1 MPAPVAFR
9 LTPLHRM
16 WRLLPSRQRR
26 RLATAAAGLF
36 APRIDRDPPP
46 AHTGV
51 AVAGEL
57 SRASGLG
64 ESARLML
71 LGLRHLG
78 VPHWPVDIGSI
89 VPGASADL
97 PAPATVDP
105 PPSVPLILHVNPPLL
120 PLVLLR
126 LRGLAKGRRIV
137 GYWYWELP
145 VAPPEWRTGARFVH
159 DVWALSPFTADA
171 LAPLLPV
178 PPRAVLPP
186 LAVAPP
192 QPSALDRA
200 AFGLPGDAVVV
211 LVSFNLASSM
221 ERKNPLAAIAAF
233 RAAFGDRPDRLL
245 LLKVGNRSHFP
256 EDFARIAT
264 AIGDAPNIRL
274 ETRTFPTTDV
284 HALTAAC
291 DIVLSLHRSEGF
303 GLVPAEAM
311 FLGKPVIATGWSGNM
326 AFMDDSC
333 AALVKYRMVP
343 AADPRQVYE
352 GADWAEPDLDHA
364 VAQLRRLADSAD
376 ERLAMGARAKA
387 AACARLGPEP
397 LRAALRE
404 LGLPA

>member
-1 MPAPVAFR
+1 MPAPDAFR

-16 WRLLPSRQRR
+16 WRLLPTHQRR
-26 RLATAAAGLF
+26 RLVTAGAALL
-36 APRIDRDPPP
+36 APRVDRHPPA

-64 ESARLML
+64 ENARLML
-71 LGLRHLG
+71 MGLQHLG
-78 VPHWPVDIGSI
+78 VPHWSVDVGPLM
-89 VPGASADL
+89 PGANADL
-97 PAPATVDP
+97 PVPDTADP
-105 PPSVPLILHVNPPLL
+105 PPGVPIILHVNPPLL

-126 LRGLAKGRRIV
+126 LRRLTKRRRVV

-145 VAPPEWRTGARFVH
+145 VAPPEWRAGAQFVH

-171 LAPLLPV
+171 LAPLLPA

-186 LAVAPP
+186 LAVVPP
-192 QPSALDRA
+192 RPSGLDRA
-200 AFGLPGDAVVV
+200 AFGLPRDAVVV

-221 ERKNPLAAIAAF
+221 ARKNPLAAITAF
-233 RAAFGDRPDRLL
+233 RAAFGDRQDRLL
-245 LLKVGNRSHFP
+245 LLKIGNRSHFP
-256 EDFARIAT
+256 DDFARIT
-264 AIGDAPNIRL
+264 AAAGAAPNIRL
-274 ETRTFPTTDV
+274 ETRTFPTADA

-291 DIVLSLHRSEGF
+291 DIILSLHRSEGF

-326 AFMDDSC
+326 AFMDDTC
-333 AALVKYRMVP
+333 AALVRYRLIP
-343 AADPRQVYE
+343 AQDPRHVYE

-364 VAQLRRLADSAD
+364 VAQLRRLADSA
-376 ERLAMGARAKA
+376 EARASLGVSAKA
-387 AACARLGPEP
+387 AVSARLGPEP
-397 LRAALRE
+397 LRAAVRA